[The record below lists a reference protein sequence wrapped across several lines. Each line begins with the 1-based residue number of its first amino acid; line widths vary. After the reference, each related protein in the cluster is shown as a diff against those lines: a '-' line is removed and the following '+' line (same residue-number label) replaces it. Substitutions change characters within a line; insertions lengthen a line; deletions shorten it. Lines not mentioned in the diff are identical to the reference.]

1 MLSYSSPLAPMEFA
15 LPQAPSLIQQGTM
28 SPSLPLQN
36 IFCLWVWNL
45 SQTSSLSSFFSGD
58 SQCTSWPR
66 IFPILNW
73 HANHFLLLPAAGMS
87 LLLLSIEERTCQ
99 RLNSPG
105 LSRDQVTRKLSINL
119 DASHSQG
126 IQHGASNCF
135 PVFPPAV
142 WHTHKFRWGKVPIP
156 LYSSPATAPR
166 LPAYLIYQQ
175 VFLTLLPKR
184 VLHSSLLAFTTITT
198 RSKLLSLLIWT
209 LQESPNQSSCLYS
222 CSLQGRQGHQPS
234 ETASDHAIPCNTRET
249 WV

>member
-1 MLSYSSPLAPMEFA
+1 MYQLAKNF
-15 LPQAPSLIQQGTM
+15 
-28 SPSLPLQN
+28 
-36 IFCLWVWNL
+36 
-45 SQTSSLSSFFSGD
+45 
-58 SQCTSWPR
+58 
-66 IFPILNW
+66 FPILNW

-87 LLLLSIEERTCQ
+87 LLPLSIEERTCQ

-209 LQESPNQSSCLYS
+209 LQESPN
-222 CSLQGRQGHQPS
+222 
-234 ETASDHAIPCNTRET
+234 
-249 WV
+249 